1 MKMKPM
7 GDFVL
12 LKKLDGQETT
22 KAGIILTS
30 NTDNHVRAEAIA
42 CGPGLFTQTGDRIP
56 MTVKP
61 GNTVMITEQSS
72 KQHNQIN
79 QGELF
84 KEQSIAISK
93 INKQLSKDVFNN
105 FVPA

>member
-72 KQHNQIN
+72 KQHNQIKLDD
-79 QGELF
+79 ESYVLLR
-84 KEQSIAISK
+84 ESEIMMVST
-93 INKQLSKDVFNN
+93 
-105 FVPA
+105 

>member
-30 NTDNHVRAEAIA
+30 NTDNHVQAEAIA

-56 MTVKP
+56 MTTKP

-72 KQHNQIN
+72 KQHNQIKLDD
-79 QGELF
+79 EVYVLLR
-84 KEQSIAISK
+84 ESEIMMVST
-93 INKQLSKDVFNN
+93 
-105 FVPA
+105 

>member
-30 NTDNHVRAEAIA
+30 NTSNHVQAEVIA

-72 KQHNQIN
+72 KQHNQIKLDD
-79 QGELF
+79 EVYVLLR
-84 KEQSIAISK
+84 ESEIMMVST
-93 INKQLSKDVFNN
+93 
-105 FVPA
+105 

>member
-7 GDFVL
+7 GDKIL
-12 LKKLDGQETT
+12 LKTQEGQETT

-30 NTDNHVRAEAIA
+30 NTSNHVQAKVIA

-72 KQHNQIN
+72 KQHNQIKLDD
-79 QGELF
+79 EVYVLLR
-84 KEQSIAISK
+84 ESEIMMVST
-93 INKQLSKDVFNN
+93 
-105 FVPA
+105 

>member
-7 GDFVL
+7 GDKIL
-12 LKKLDGQETT
+12 LKIQDGQETT

-30 NTDNHVRAEAIA
+30 NTSNHVQAEVIA

-72 KQHNQIN
+72 KQHNQIKLDDKTYVLLR
-79 QGELF
+79 ES
-84 KEQSIAISK
+84 EIIMVST
-93 INKQLSKDVFNN
+93 
-105 FVPA
+105 

>member
-1 MKMKPM
+1 MKPM

-12 LKKLDGQETT
+12 LQKEEGQETT

-30 NTDNHVRAEAIA
+30 NTSNHVQAEVIA

-72 KQHNQIN
+72 KQHNQIKLDD
-79 QGELF
+79 EVYVLLR
-84 KEQSIAISK
+84 ESEIMMVST
-93 INKQLSKDVFNN
+93 
-105 FVPA
+105 

>member
-12 LKKLDGQETT
+12 LKKHEGQETT

-30 NTDNHVRAEAIA
+30 NTTNHVQADVVA

-56 MTVKP
+56 ITVKP
-61 GNTVMITEQSS
+61 GDTVMVTNQSA
-72 KQHNQIN
+72 KDHNQIKLDD
-79 QGELF
+79 ESYVLLRESEIMMVSTE
-84 KEQSIAISK
+84 K
-93 INKQLSKDVFNN
+93 V
-105 FVPA
+105 

>member
-1 MKMKPM
+1 MKPM

-12 LKKLDGQETT
+12 LKTQEGQETT

-30 NTDNHVRAEAIA
+30 STSNHVHADVIA

-61 GNTVMITEQSS
+61 GDTVMISHQSS
-72 KQHNQIN
+72 KEHNEIKLDDEKYILLRESEIVMVSIN
-79 QGELF
+79 
-84 KEQSIAISK
+84 
-93 INKQLSKDVFNN
+93 
-105 FVPA
+105 

>member
-22 KAGIILTS
+22 KAGIILTR
-30 NTDNHVRAEAIA
+30 NTSNHVQAEVIA

-72 KQHNQIN
+72 KQHNQIKLDD
-79 QGELF
+79 EVYVLLR
-84 KEQSIAISK
+84 ESEIMMVST
-93 INKQLSKDVFNN
+93 
-105 FVPA
+105 

>member
-12 LKKLDGQETT
+12 LQKEEGQETT

-72 KQHNQIN
+72 KQHNQIKLDD
-79 QGELF
+79 EVYVLLR
-84 KEQSIAISK
+84 ESEIMMVST
-93 INKQLSKDVFNN
+93 
-105 FVPA
+105 

>member
-30 NTDNHVRAEAIA
+30 NTSNHVQAKVIA
-42 CGPGLFTQTGDRIP
+42 CGPGLFTQTGDQIP
-56 MTVKP
+56 MTCKV
-61 GNTVMITEQSS
+61 GDTVMAPERLLSGKNGNEIVLEDVKYLLVRES
-72 KQHNQIN
+72 
-79 QGELF
+79 E
-84 KEQSIAISK
+84 ISMVST
-93 INKQLSKDVFNN
+93 N
-105 FVPA
+105 

>member
-12 LKKLDGQETT
+12 LQKEEGQETT

-30 NTDNHVRAEAIA
+30 NTSNHVQAEVIA

-72 KQHNQIN
+72 KQHNQIKLDDKVYVLLR
-79 QGELF
+79 ES
-84 KEQSIAISK
+84 EIMMVST
-93 INKQLSKDVFNN
+93 
-105 FVPA
+105 

>member
-12 LKKLDGQETT
+12 LQKEEGQETT

-30 NTDNHVRAEAIA
+30 NTSNHVQAEAIA

-61 GNTVMITEQSS
+61 GNTFMITEQSS
-72 KQHNQIN
+72 KQHNQIKL
-79 QGELF
+79 EDESYVLLR
-84 KEQSIAISK
+84 ESEIMMVST
-93 INKQLSKDVFNN
+93 
-105 FVPA
+105 